1 MKTLP
6 APEIDRELL
15 VRMYDAYTPG
25 VRAMLGRLSER
36 TLFQTRPRNE
46 LFLAAAYAT
55 GLGKLAE
62 GRNMLGALARLSA
75 ASLELGSSANEKVVE
90 LAWPSEHPRLKV
102 RGPADPV
109 TAPEWVRSICA
120 ALVAR
125 DAVSEASLLGAT
137 PVASSPALSWNP
149 YWDAWVGAWKHAL
162 SGNAGPA
169 GAALATALERADPDQ
184 AYDEEDAQYMLG
196 VIAPA
201 IEVMYRALDRDAAGC
216 DGAIEKALER
226 LAQLYRSNPDQ
237 ELRYLPIQLLGAVR
251 LAERLGVARNVDS
264 QVLAILDDRLTSAA
278 SP

>member
-1 MKTLP
+1 MNTLP

-15 VRMYDAYTPG
+15 QRMYDGYTEG
-25 VRAMLGRLSER
+25 VRAKLGRLSER
-36 TLFQTRPRNE
+36 TLFQTRPRDD

-55 GLGKLAE
+55 GLGKVEE
-62 GRNMLGALARLSA
+62 GRLMLGALARLSS
-75 ASLELGSSANEKVVE
+75 ASLELGSSANVKTVE
-90 LAWPSEHPRLKV
+90 LGWPPGQGALTL

-109 TAPEWVRSICA
+109 TAPEWVRSLSA

-125 DAVSEASLLGAT
+125 DAVAEAALRVAT
-137 PVASSPALSWNP
+137 PAASSTALSWNP
-149 YWDAWVGAWKHAL
+149 YWDAWVEAWKQAL
-162 SGNAGPA
+162 DGHAGPA
-169 GAALATALERADPDQ
+169 GAALATALDRADPEH

-201 IEVMYRALDRDAAGC
+201 IEVMYRALARDAAGC
-216 DGAIEKALER
+216 DQAIGKGLER
-226 LAQLYRSNPDQ
+226 VAHLYRSTPDQ

-264 QVLAILDDRLTSAA
+264 PVLAILDPMVTSAP